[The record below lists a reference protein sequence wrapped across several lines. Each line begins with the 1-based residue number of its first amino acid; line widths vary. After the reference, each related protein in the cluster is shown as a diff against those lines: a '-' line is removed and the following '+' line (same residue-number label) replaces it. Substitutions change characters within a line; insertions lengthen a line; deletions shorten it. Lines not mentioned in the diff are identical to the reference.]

1 MEKLI
6 TFFSN
11 NSKMNYVLFLLVCFV
26 GITSYMKTPKEV
38 FPSFELDK
46 IIISGSYSGAS
57 IDILDKMAVRE
68 IEDKLQGLQGID
80 DMTSSISPGS
90 FRITLELIKG
100 TNKYDTAAKIKD
112 YIDAIKQNFP
122 SDMNDPTV
130 TVPSIN
136 KSLLDISISS
146 KKKDLAGL
154 IDFAKD
160 LKTSMLKV
168 KDISEVTIYGDS
180 DMYYNI
186 IVDEKKIESLGLN
199 KNSVFNAISG
209 ISYIFPVG
217 KIEGKG
223 KHYYLST
230 YNGEKSA
237 SAMQDSLLRIDGKS
251 IYLKD
256 LATVEKRYEDSSTLS
271 SIDTKPSLTL
281 TIYQSSTG
289 NALNAKNNIEKSLNK
304 IKKQNPDIDFLLHN
318 DNTQRIKDRLNV
330 VGSNIIFGFV
340 LVTLLLVLLINT
352 RMALIVAIGI
362 PTSFIMAAFYFYQ
375 LGYTINLISLIGV
388 LVALGIVVD
397 DAIVIAENI
406 QQKLEEG
413 LSATQAA
420 IQGAKEVAKPV
431 IFASLTTLF
440 TFIPLLMLRGTM
452 GEFIKLI
459 PIAVSALIIAS
470 LIESFVFLPIHAA
483 HTLKATSKTL
493 SWERANKIYR
503 SIIHLHI
510 KFRKTFLVLF
520 IVVIPV
526 LTVLG
531 IKHSKFQMFPRF
543 DATKI
548 NISIKADI
556 NTPIE
561 KSFEIVNEISK
572 DFEKMKDKYGIESVS
587 SVAGYRSNTEGASE
601 NYPYVMYITLEL
613 YKLKSENFFNEYI
626 TPYLS
631 FYEDN
636 VPRIREKT
644 SIEISRELRQ
654 YLKKQ
659 NYKQKYNLDEIFVA
673 ERRAGP
679 VKSDVKIGV
688 ISNDNKKVFASI
700 KELREALGKIDGVK
714 SVADSASRGIDEIK
728 IKVNKYGESLGL
740 DEQDIGVV
748 LSNLFLSKKKTTA
761 FDSKNLLEIKVE
773 SVNKDDVTALQSLEI
788 PLSDGKSVLLKEVV
802 DFNIVKSFEKI
813 YKDFGEKTFYVYANV
828 DTKKVTASE
837 AVDKIKGTLEK
848 IQKTGVDIKLL
859 GEKKKNDELKEDMLN
874 ATFIALLLIMLSLLY
889 LFNSFRDTFIIM
901 SVIPFSFL
909 GVLIGHF
916 LMGINLAMPSVIG
929 ALGLAGV
936 VINDGIVMMTYLQGA
951 KTLDEL
957 FKEATKRLRPIFLTS
972 ITTLVG
978 LSTLIF
984 FPTGEAAIFQP
995 LAISLGFGLAW
1006 GTVLNLIYVPTFFA
1020 VLHRKRYE
1028 KEEAILNAS

>member
-6 TFFSN
+6 RFFSDN
-11 NSKMNYVLFLLVCFV
+11 AKMNYILFILVCFV

-68 IEDKLQGLQGID
+68 IEDKLQGLQGVD
-80 DMTSSISPGS
+80 DMTSTISPGS

-112 YIDAIKQNFP
+112 YIDEVKQNFP
-122 SDMNDPTV
+122 SDMNDPKV

-136 KSLLDISISS
+136 KSLVDISISS
-146 KKKDLAGL
+146 KEKNLSGL

-160 LKTSMLKV
+160 LKTAILKV

-186 IVDEKKIESLGLN
+186 LVDERKIESLGLN

-217 KIEGKG
+217 KIEGNG

-230 YNGEKSA
+230 YNGKKS
-237 SAMQDSLLRIDGKS
+237 SDKMQNTLLKIDGKS
-251 IYLKD
+251 IYLSDIAK
-256 LATVEKRYEDSSTLS
+256 VEKRYEDSSTLS

-281 TIYQSSTG
+281 TVFQSSDG
-289 NALNAKNNIEKSLNK
+289 NALNAKKNIEKTLNK
-304 IKKQNPDIDFLLHN
+304 IKKQNPDIDFLVHN

-330 VGSNIIFGFV
+330 VGSNIIFGFG
-340 LVTLLLVLLINT
+340 LVTLLLILLINT
-352 RMALIVAIGI
+352 RMAFIVAIGI

-375 LGYTINLISLIGV
+375 LGYTINLISLVGV

-413 LSATQAA
+413 LPPKEAA

-459 PIAVSALIIAS
+459 PIAVSALIVAS
-470 LIESFVFLPIHAA
+470 LIESFIFLPIHAA
-483 HTLKATSKTL
+483 HTLKTKSKVL
-493 SWERANKIYR
+493 SWDRANKIYS
-503 SIIHLHI
+503 SIIHLHVKYKKI
-510 KFRKTFLVLF
+510 FLFLFLV
-520 IVVIPV
+520 IIPI
-526 LTVLG
+526 LTFLG

-543 DATKI
+543 DTTKI

-572 DFEKMKDKYGIESVS
+572 DFVKLKDKYGIESVS

-613 YKLKSENFFNEYI
+613 YKLKNENFFNEYI

-631 FYEDN
+631 FYDDN
-636 VPRIREKT
+636 TPKIREKT
-644 SIEISRELRQ
+644 SFEISRELRKF
-654 YLKKQ
+654 LKQK
-659 NYKQKYNLDEIFVA
+659 NYKSKYKLQEIEVA

-679 VKSDVKIGV
+679 VKSDIKIGV
-688 ISNDNKKVFASI
+688 VSNDNKKVFESI
-700 KELREALGKIDGVK
+700 KEIRTALKKVDGVK
-714 SVADSASRGIDEIK
+714 SISDSASRGIDEIK

-740 DEQDIGVV
+740 DEQDIGAI

-761 FDSKNLLEIKVE
+761 FDDKNLLEIKVQ
-773 SVNKDDVTALQSLEI
+773 SVNKDDISTLKTAKI
-788 PLSDGKSVLLKEVV
+788 PLSDGKSVMLKDVV
-802 DFNIVKSFEKI
+802 EFEIVKSFEKV
-813 YKDFGEKTFYVYANV
+813 YKDFGVKTFYVYANV

-837 AVDKIKGTLEK
+837 AIDKIKDTLEK
-848 IQKTGVDIKLL
+848 IKNNDVEIKLL

-874 ATFIALLLIMLSLLY
+874 AAFISLLLIMLSLMY
-889 LFNSFRDTFIIM
+889 MFNSFRDTFIIM

-916 LMGINLAMPSVIG
+916 IMGINLTMPSVIG

-951 KTLDEL
+951 RTLDQL

-1006 GTVLNLIYVPTFFA
+1006 GTILNLIYVPTFFA
-1020 VLHRKRYE
+1020 VLHKNRYE
-1028 KEEAILNAS
+1028 IQK